1 MNDSQLLSNAF
12 IKNFTNTNLDDM
24 KIKMQAHLDA
34 VLYVN
39 SLLNDDIISDFRCS
53 SVFYDDMH
61 TMDFYE
67 FLDHWFM
74 SDLDVEQNNRDV
86 MIYLQYIYNS

>member
-1 MNDSQLLSNAF
+1 MSNSNVLSNEF
-12 IKNFTNTNLDDM
+12 IKNFTNTNLTDM
-24 KIKMQAHLDA
+24 KIKMQPHLEA

-39 SLLNDDIISDFRCS
+39 RLLNDDIISDFRWS
-53 SVFYDDMH
+53 SVFYDDMYE
-61 TMDFYE
+61 MDFYE

-74 SDLDVEQNNRDV
+74 SELDVEQNNRDV

>member
-12 IKNFTNTNLDDM
+12 IESFTKTNLTDM
-24 KIKMQAHLDA
+24 KRKMLPHLDD

-39 SLLNDDIISDFRCS
+39 SLLNDDIISDFRWS

-61 TMDFYE
+61 TMDFCD

-86 MIYLQYIYNS
+86 MIYLQYVYSS